1 MTLAVSP
8 GVDEAQR
15 VLMAMPDLFITL
27 DPDTNRILSYTDAP
41 DGGTV
46 RTVPVPAVS
55 ALFNIC
61 AGLE

>member
-41 DGGTV
+41 DGGAV
-46 RTVPVPAVS
+46 CPYHFPALS
-55 ALFNIC
+55 ALP
-61 AGLE
+61 